1 MNHFFKLSLKTVRD
15 AVAVSALRAAL
26 DGLEKCRAAN
36 VAKQFTSRGRLLP
49 KIPKH
54 VEFVGDDHVGVR
66 IQECAEERGA
76 ATWITDEET
85 KSLRVLKIE
94 IHPKPFQQRR

>member
-1 MNHFFKLSLKTVRD
+1 MRASEGAAVGQSLGAARYFQSQQATSKVNRRNALSLV
-15 AVAVSALRAAL
+15 V
-26 DGLEKCRAAN
+26 
-36 VAKQFTSRGRLLP
+36 P
-49 KIPKH
+49 KLKIERKISLINLI